1 MAVDDTA
8 FGIGQAKFLRVI
20 KCDRCKKKK
29 KKDPH
34 HLVISAVVFNLR
46 TDRANAFAIFVLTH
60 YLLALAELSGYLSS

>member
-20 KCDRCKKKK
+20 KCDRCKKQ

-46 TDRANAFAIFVLTH
+46 TDRANAFAVFVLTH